1 MLSTSFT
8 MSGTLPKLPERKA
21 APGRTYEKP
30 RYPQSS
36 STTLR
41 LERQSPSGLF
51 INEFI
56 EKYEDVV
63 ADDFLTT
70 SSHSRSKDLQPRIIL
85 QSPMLTS
92 TPRDSTGQRGG
103 RGQFYPPSD
112 TVTSRGHFDTLRDTF
127 VPPPSYRHHADAAQI
142 ACRKQNIKVTNTIP
156 SQEKSYISRIQSRPL
171 PSPALTSAQKDEH
184 IYLSPIK

>member
-1 MLSTSFT
+1 
-8 MSGTLPKLPERKA
+8 MSGTLPKLPERKRDS
-21 APGRTYEKP
+21 GRTYERP

-63 ADDFLTT
+63 PDDYITT
-70 SSHSRSKDLQPRIIL
+70 SSYSRSKDLQPRIIL

-112 TVTSRGHFDTLRDTF
+112 TLSSRGHFDPARDTA
-127 VPPPSYRHHADAAQI
+127 VPPPSYRKKGEVSQMGS
-142 ACRKQNIKVTNTIP
+142 RKQSTRVTNTLP
-156 SQEKSYISRIQSRPL
+156 SHENSYISRIQSRPL
-171 PSPALTSAQKDEH
+171 PSPILTSPQKVEH
-184 IYLSPIK
+184 VYLSPIK